1 MSALET
7 IKIDIG
13 KKFIG
18 YYHNEEKKELTGK
31 TEKNLFGL
39 KKKN

>member
-18 YYHNEEKKELTGK
+18 YYHNEEKKEFTL
-31 TEKNLFGL
+31 ELENE
-39 KKKN
+39 